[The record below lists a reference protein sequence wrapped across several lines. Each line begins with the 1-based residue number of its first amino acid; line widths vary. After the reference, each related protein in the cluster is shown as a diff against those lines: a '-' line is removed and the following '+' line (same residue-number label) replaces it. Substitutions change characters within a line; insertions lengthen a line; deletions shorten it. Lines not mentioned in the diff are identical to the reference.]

1 MLFHILLPFTLC
13 HMIYIVIPQHCDKGE
28 YSIFGKMLRG
38 HIFKTIKVST
48 PHECLQACN
57 NDIRCRS
64 FNYVIMRDVCELNN
78 RTKEARPENFVPDS
92 KRYYFKRTAKSGKFF
107 QNRSLTAWKQTKRE
121 VSINEKKWESAI
133 VGMKVFST
141 RQSER
146 RSDIGRCI
154 SQTWSILMTPKLA
167 FMAPEKL
174 CLARTGCSNSIAPR
188 RHLVKKR

>member
-1 MLFHILLPFTLC
+1 MMFHILLPFTLC
-13 HMIYIVIPQHCDKGE
+13 HMIYKVIPQHCDNGE

-78 RTKEARPENFVPDS
+78 RTKEARPENFVPDY

-107 QNRSLTAWKQTKRE
+107 LIRYVLDGLE
-121 VSINEKKWESAI
+121 I
-133 VGMKVFST
+133 
-141 RQSER
+141 
-146 RSDIGRCI
+146 D
-154 SQTWSILMTPKLA
+154 
-167 FMAPEKL
+167 
-174 CLARTGCSNSIAPR
+174 
-188 RHLVKKR
+188 

>member
-13 HMIYIVIPQHCDKGE
+13 HMIYKVIPQHCDKGE

-38 HIFKTIKVST
+38 HIFKTINVST

-78 RTKEARPENFVPDS
+78 RTKEARPGDFVPDS

-121 VSINEKKWESAI
+121 VSKNEKKWESAI

-141 RQSER
+141 GQCER

-154 SQTWSILMTPKLA
+154 SQMWLIFMTPKPA

-174 CLARTGCSNSIAPR
+174 CLTRKGCSNSIAPH